1 VAVGPAVPL
10 AAHTSR
16 AGSELG
22 VDVLHEDPEGLATPV
37 HLLVPLEVRLD
48 EELYLE
54 AGARY
59 GQDVNGE
66 LELGDLVDVL
76 VDELAELWRAY

>member
-1 VAVGPAVPL
+1 VLVLGVL
-10 AAHTSR
+10 LLEEEVLVVED
-16 AGSELG
+16 ELG